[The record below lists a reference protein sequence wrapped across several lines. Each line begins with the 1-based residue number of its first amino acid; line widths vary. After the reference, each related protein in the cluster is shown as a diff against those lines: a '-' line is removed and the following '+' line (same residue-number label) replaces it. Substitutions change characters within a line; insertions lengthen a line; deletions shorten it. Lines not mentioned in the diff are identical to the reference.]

1 MMFSAYNMMAQRPGY
16 GYNMYWQ
23 ERGSQYG
30 SFHAVMALVTWVAIV
45 SVLFA
50 LARYL
55 WKKGDKLK

>member
-1 MMFSAYNMMAQRPGY
+1 MMAQRPGY

>member
-1 MMFSAYNMMAQRPGY
+1 MLAFNMMTQRPGY

-23 ERGSQYG
+23 NQGAEVG
-30 SFHAVMALVTWVAIV
+30 SFHPVMALVTWVAFV